1 MKDVFKIVLFLIGC
15 NTFCQSGLELPDMG
29 RTSMDE
35 MKMTQYDKDST
46 ASAVV
51 LFEKGI
57 TYHDKNRDFYLTTE
71 YYYRIKIFNKKGFNK
86 ATFKIP
92 FYNKGEVFDIQGI
105 TYNLNEQGAIKKTS
119 LNSNKDVFT
128 KATSKDWSEVSFTL
142 PNVQEGSVL
151 ECKISLNTPTYR
163 YLSDWEFQSD
173 IPKIVS
179 KYDSSVL
186 LNWKFNIRLNGY
198 LELNKDNPTVKKNC
212 VFFPNLGSGSCM
224 SLSYEMN
231 DIPAFKEEDFMTS
244 SENYISKLVFDLVS
258 YTEYEKVKSYA
269 GTSDEV
275 REKVTNYIKTWED
288 ADKTIR
294 DDFLDNQTSMKRYFK
309 SVLPDHLLE
318 IENNLEKGN
327 KIYKYLQS
335 HFNWNNQYWKF
346 EKIKLK
352 KDFESKVG
360 SVDIINLSLYNSLQ
374 AANIESYVAILS
386 TRKNGFPS
394 KLTPVTKDFDYIIVK
409 AVIDGNIYF
418 LDATDR
424 YLSFGELPLRCLNGD
439 ARILDFKKGSYWEK
453 IKTSKNS
460 SITTRVKLVLDS
472 DNNFKGTIS
481 KFKKGYAASKQREL
495 IKNKS
500 KEQYLEDIESENVY
514 LEIENNEIIDLDENN
529 KPLKEKFDVT
539 FLSEVDNF
547 NTLRINPFFDQRIAE
562 NPFKLKERNY
572 PVDFGYSRKYTYLLN
587 LQIPKEFRVKKLPL
601 EKGFSLPNNGGSFL
615 FKVVEKN
622 NTINIFYKYQI
633 NRKLYS
639 VEEYNYLK
647 SFFNEIIN
655 SQKTFIEIE
664 KIS

>member
-1 MKDVFKIVLFLIGC
+1 MKEAFNIVLFLIGC
-15 NTFCQSGLELPDMG
+15 NIFCQSGLTLPDMG

-35 MKMTQYDKDST
+35 MKMTLYDKDST
-46 ASAVV
+46 ANAVV

-57 TYHDKNRDFYLTTE
+57 TYHDKNRDFNLTTQ
-71 YYYRIKIFNKKGFNK
+71 YYFRIKILNKRAFNK
-86 ATFKIP
+86 TTIKIP
-92 FYNKGEVFDIQGI
+92 FYKKEKVFNVIGV
-105 TYNLNEQGAIKKTS
+105 TYNLNDQGSIKKSS
-119 LNSNKDVFT
+119 LNRKDVFT
-128 KATSKDWSEVSFTL
+128 KEISASWSEISFTM
-142 PNVQEGSVL
+142 PNIQEGSVI
-151 ECKISLNTPTYR
+151 EYKYSLNTPYFFNLDAW
-163 YLSDWEFQSD
+163 YFQSD

-179 KYDSSVL
+179 KYDSSLL

-198 LELNKDNPTVKKNC
+198 LELNKDNPTIKKNC
-212 VFFPNLGSGSCM
+212 VYIPNLGGGSCM

-231 DIPAFKEEDFMTS
+231 DIPAFKEEDYMTS
-244 SENYISKLVFDLVS
+244 KENYISKLNFDLVS
-258 YTEYEKVKSYA
+258 KTEYEKVKSYA
-269 GTSDEV
+269 GTSDDV

-309 SVLPDHLLE
+309 SVFPKNVFA
-318 IENNLEKGN
+318 IENNLEKAD
-327 KIYKYLQS
+327 KIYNYLQN
-335 HFNWNNQYWKF
+335 HFNWNNKYWKS

-360 SVDIINLSLYNSLQ
+360 SVDVINLSLYNSLQ

-386 TRKNGFPS
+386 TRENGFPS
-394 KLTPVTKDFDYIIVK
+394 KLTPITKDFNYVIVK
-409 AVIDGNIYF
+409 VVIEGNVYF
-418 LDATDR
+418 LDATDK
-424 YLSFGELPLRCLNGD
+424 YLSFGELPLTCLNGD

-453 IKTSKNS
+453 IKTSKKS
-460 SITTRVKLVLDS
+460 STTTRVKLVLDKES
-472 DNNFKGTIS
+472 NFIGTIS
-481 KFKKGYAASKQREL
+481 KFKKGYAASNQRKA

-500 KEQYLEDIESENVY
+500 REQYLEDIESESVY
-514 LEIENNEIIDLDENN
+514 LEIEDNKIIDLDKNN
-529 KPLKEKFDVT
+529 KPLQEKFDVT
-539 FLSEVDNF
+539 FLSEVDDF
-547 NTLRINPFFDQRIAE
+547 NILRINPFFDLRIEE

-572 PVDFGYSRKYTYLLN
+572 PVDFGYQRKYTYLLN
-587 LQIPKEFRVKKLPL
+587 LKIPKEFRVKKLPSA
-601 EKGFSLPNNGGSFL
+601 KGISLPNNGGSFQ
-615 FKVVEKN
+615 FKVIEKN